1 MSINRGVPIVVDQPN
16 HPVSKAIRD
25 LALGLIANRARRRGG
40 RGLRERFGR
49 ADSR

>member
-25 LALGLIANRARRRGG
+25 LALDRIASRAQRPGG
-40 RGLRERFGR
+40 RGLRGRFGR
-49 ADSR
+49 ADHR